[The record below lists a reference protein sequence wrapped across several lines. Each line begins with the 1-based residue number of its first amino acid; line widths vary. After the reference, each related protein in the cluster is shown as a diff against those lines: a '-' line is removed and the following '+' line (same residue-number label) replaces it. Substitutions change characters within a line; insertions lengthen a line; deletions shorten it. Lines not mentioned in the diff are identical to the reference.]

1 MSLYQIALCRQ
12 QRISKSFV
20 CLFYVLNNFY
30 VAFQRHCCK
39 MMLPNSALFPASIL
53 RCLQERHTVRLLV
66 QGNMG
71 CWCISVHPV
80 SMLGIW
86 CSSCHAHSDRP
97 FGCESAHVCVCVC
110 AHACVQDRCSTWLV
124 RSLLI
129 RYVCVRACV
138 HRECCESGDFS
149 LLPIRVRGLIVVAP
163 CSHFEVGVVPSCFI
177 LFSWLHLWACSIGHA
192 RSTGKNHV

>member
-1 MSLYQIALCRQ
+1 MSLYQIAFCRQ
-12 QRISKSFV
+12 QRISKSSV

-97 FGCESAHVCVCVC
+97 FGCESAHVCVCVRTC
-110 AHACVQDRCSTWLV
+110 LCSGSMLNVTCQESAHQICVCT
-124 RSLLI
+124 
-129 RYVCVRACV
+129 CVRASGVLWEWWFLLVAHSCERT
-138 HRECCESGDFS
+138 HCCCAMFTFRSG
-149 LLPIRVRGLIVVAP
+149 
-163 CSHFEVGVVPSCFI
+163 CS
-177 LFSWLHLWACSIGHA
+177 
-192 RSTGKNHV
+192 T